1 MLVEGLDHVELLLPA
16 ERITEAAKAFG
27 DLLCIPFPA
36 PELREE
42 HKILC
47 SASYEAGI
55 VLTSPVSAESPLMA
69 ELESKGS
76 EPGGAGPI
84 VWRVNSIDAVRE
96 HARKLGVG
104 IAFEAQGKDAS
115 RMLYLSPEDCCGY
128 MPSFV
133 ERPGVP
139 NPVQPPLGALVSGL
153 NRIEFLTPA
162 EVARDV
168 AAFYEQLLQTQ
179 IPMDHMPEHNVL
191 SGVSWEA
198 GFEVYAPGSG
208 ESVLNQHLAQK
219 GARGAIGPIVWNV
232 PDIEMLKQRAR
243 ELGHDFQY
251 EFKTDNY
258 HQVCLRPET
267 LFGYMATFCTGH
279 RLSD

>member
-168 AAFYEQLLQTQ
+168 
-179 IPMDHMPEHNVL
+179 
-191 SGVSWEA
+191 SWEA

-251 EFKTDNY
+251 EFKTGDY

-267 LFGYMATFCTGH
+267 LFGYMATFCSGH